1 MRISVTPS
9 PVKVRSPEHISVG
22 LLGGHEGY
30 ELRTHE
36 LWVGL
41 AVGNQIKVPESWEW
55 EQMVML
61 RVEGQETFL
70 HTLIMAGK
78 EMLWK
83 QTTQEA

>member
-1 MRISVTPS
+1 
-9 PVKVRSPEHISVG
+9 
-22 LLGGHEGY
+22 
-30 ELRTHE
+30 
-36 LWVGL
+36 
-41 AVGNQIKVPESWEW
+41 
-55 EQMVML
+55 MVML